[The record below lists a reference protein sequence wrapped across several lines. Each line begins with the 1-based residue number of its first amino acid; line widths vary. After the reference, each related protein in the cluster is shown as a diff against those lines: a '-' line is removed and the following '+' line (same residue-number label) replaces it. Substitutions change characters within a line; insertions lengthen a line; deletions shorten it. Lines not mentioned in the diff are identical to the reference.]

1 MVEKGVGERKR
12 LTQLYEKRKEDL
24 EKKHEEVRLSVEEER
39 QKVIWW
45 LLLCEKRISALFSS
59 SS

>member
-39 QKVIWW
+39 QKVIWG